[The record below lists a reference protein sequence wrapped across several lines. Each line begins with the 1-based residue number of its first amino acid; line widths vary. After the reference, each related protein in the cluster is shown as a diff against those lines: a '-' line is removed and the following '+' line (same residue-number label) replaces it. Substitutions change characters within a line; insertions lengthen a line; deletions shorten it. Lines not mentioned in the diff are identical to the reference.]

1 MLMRQPIKPLLGQIC
16 GEKYEVLLR
25 LNLGDRPSS
34 PYELI
39 RSAEQGAW
47 IPTLDRIIIEQALR
61 RIARDVAEYSIN
73 LSAITASDP
82 ELPHWVLDACTDY
95 NISPSRITFEL
106 TETAIA
112 PDLNRVRAFAEFWR
126 SEGGQFALDDFGV
139 GHTNLALLK
148 FLPINAVK
156 LDRSIVAGVVTDPI
170 DFLTVDF
177 LVNAAKLTRAST
189 IAEGVETRELQVF
202 LRGLGVEFQQGWFV
216 GMPELF

>member
-16 GEKYEVLLR
+16 GDKYEILLR
-25 LNLGDRPSS
+25 LNLDDRPSS
-34 PYELI
+34 PDAII
-39 RSAEQGAW
+39 RSAEQGGW
-47 IPTLDRIIIEQALR
+47 IPVLDRIIIEQALQ
-61 RIARDVAEYSIN
+61 RIAKDAAEYSIN

-82 ELPHWVLDACTDY
+82 DLPHWVVDTCTEY

-112 PDLNRVRAFAEFWR
+112 PDLNRIRAFAEFWR
-126 SEGGQFALDDFGV
+126 CEGGQFALDDFGV
-139 GHTNLALLK
+139 GYTNLALLK

-156 LDRSIVAGVVTDPI
+156 LDRSIVAGVSHCPI

-177 LVNAAKLTRAST
+177 LVNAARLTRATT
-189 IAEGVETRELQVF
+189 IAEGVETRAVQVF
-202 LRGLGVEFQQGWFV
+202 LRELGVEFQQGWFV